1 VIDTRVLATRAIGR
15 RLDGDHAGAL
25 PDSRA
30 ALDLERDPARYVSI
44 EQLLRMLET
53 AR

>member
-15 RLDGDHAGAL
+15 RLESDHAGAL
-25 PDSRA
+25 PDLRA
-30 ALDLERDPARYVSI
+30 LLDLERDPARCVSI

-53 AR
+53 TR